1 MTDLVN
7 VFMGVFDPVSF
18 ALITGG
24 TIFGIIFGAI
34 PGLTATLA
42 VILLIPLSYGL
53 EPTQG
58 ISMLVG
64 VYIGGISGGVVA
76 AVLLGMPGTPS
87 SMVTVLDGFALAKQG
102 RAGKALGAG
111 VTANLAGSFIGWLFL
126 IALAPQVAR
135 FALEFGP
142 IENTA
147 VLLFGFTAVISLSGG
162 SITKGICMTALGMAF
177 STVGVDPISS
187 MERNTL
193 GFSVLTNG
201 ISQMPAMIGLF
212 VVAQAFAEMDT
223 LSERFIIAAS
233 RLTDRFMSLTELRAS
248 LPNFIRSGLIGTAI
262 GILPGIGGT
271 LASVVAYDQ
280 QKRAAKHPEN
290 YGRGELQGIIASETA
305 NNATIGGALIPFL
318 ALGIPGDTVTAALL
332 GGLQIHGLDPG
343 PILFSRHMDMVYG
356 VFVAFILSCVVMY
369 VFMQCTMDVSDVMS
383 CCVVM
388 YVFMQFVGT
397 YVFPV
402 ALRLQKKYILP
413 LVMVMSLIGCYNMEY
428 SMMAVWVA
436 LAFGVLGYVL
446 KKFRYPLMPLIIG
459 LILGPMFER
468 ELRLACI
475 QAGGSFAEFLSSPI
489 ALVFL
494 ALTVLSLAVA
504 LRKGALLRK
513 G

>member
-7 VFMGVFDPVSF
+7 AFMGVFDPVSF

-135 FALEFGP
+135 FALKFGP

-318 ALGIPGDTVTAALL
+318 AFRPHTSR
-332 GGLQIHGLDPG
+332 LQNVQL
-343 PILFSRHMDMVYG
+343 ILFIL
-356 VFVAFILSCVVMY
+356 FV
-369 VFMQCTMDVSDVMS
+369 
-383 CCVVM
+383 
-388 YVFMQFVGT
+388 
-397 YVFPV
+397 
-402 ALRLQKKYILP
+402 
-413 LVMVMSLIGCYNMEY
+413 
-428 SMMAVWVA
+428 
-436 LAFGVLGYVL
+436 
-446 KKFRYPLMPLIIG
+446 
-459 LILGPMFER
+459 
-468 ELRLACI
+468 
-475 QAGGSFAEFLSSPI
+475 
-489 ALVFL
+489 
-494 ALTVLSLAVA
+494 
-504 LRKGALLRK
+504 
-513 G
+513 

>member
-7 VFMGVFDPVSF
+7 AFMGVFDPVSF

-58 ISMLVG
+58 SSMLVG

-135 FALEFGP
+135 FALKFGP

-262 GILPGIGGT
+262 GILPGIGQNAST
-271 LASVVAYDQ
+271 LISYNLARTVS
-280 QKRAAKHPEN
+280 KTPEEF
-290 YGRGELQGIIASETA
+290 GHGCPEGICASETS
-305 NNATIGGALIPFL
+305 NNATNGGALIPL
-318 ALGIPGDTVTAALL
+318 VCLGIPGDLTTSALI
-332 GGLQIHGLDPG
+332 GGLMIHGLQPG
-343 PILFSRHMDMVYG
+343 PLLYSQHPELVGGIMVAY
-356 VFVAFILSCVVMY
+356 FMANVVMY
-369 VFMQCTMDVSDVMS
+369 VMELGLMKAFVRMVNVKLSFLFPAIVA
-383 CCVVM
+383 CCVLGVYTLNNRMFDVWVM
-388 YVFMQFVGT
+388 IIFGFVG
-397 YVFPV
+397 YLLICLGIDMAPV
-402 ALRLQKKYILP
+402 IL
-413 LVMVMSLIGCYNMEY
+413 G
-428 SMMAVWVA
+428 
-436 LAFGVLGYVL
+436 F
-446 KKFRYPLMPLIIG
+446 
-459 LILGPMFER
+459 ILGPLIEKYMRMALISANGNWADMFNR
-468 ELRLACI
+468 PV
-475 QAGGSFAEFLSSPI
+475 SVFFVVI
-489 ALVFL
+489 AILFV
-494 ALTVLSLAVA
+494 VVPVIKKAVSQGKKKA
-504 LRKGALLRK
+504 
-513 G
+513 